1 MKGILRLWAPMAGTW
16 LMMSLEPPFLAA
28 VIARLAD
35 PKENLAA
42 FGVSFAVAVLVEAPI
57 IMILSASTALVQ
69 GPVSYR
75 RLRNFTYG
83 INAVLTIAMVVMLA
97 TPLWRWLAT
106 DLLRLPGTVA
116 GLTWTALLI
125 LVPWPAAIGYRRFYQ
140 GLLIRQ
146 GSTRL
151 VAYGTVVRM
160 VSVTLTV
167 ILLFLFSDL
176 SGALVGAWGLT
187 LGVSAEAVASRF
199 MARSAVRECKD
210 AEADTISYHRIA
222 RFYWPLAMTSVI
234 GLAAHPVVTF
244 FMGHARFP
252 LESLAVLPVVNSLSF
267 IFRAVGISYQ
277 EVAIAVL
284 ARDRGSFPLVA
295 RFAGWL
301 AALASLAMALI
312 VFTPLAS
319 VWFRTLSGLSAELTG
334 FALTPARI
342 LVLLPAMS
350 VILSLQRAIL
360 VHGRHTAPITW
371 ATVLE
376 IGGIVAVLWFGTA
389 QLNLVGATAAAIAFI
404 AGRVACTV
412 ALIPSTGAA
421 ARAAITS

>member
-28 VIARLAD
+28 VIARLAE

-42 FGVSFAVAVLVEAPI
+42 FGVSFAVAVLVESPI

-69 GPVSYR
+69 GPASYR

-83 INAVLTIAMVVMLA
+83 INAVLTVAMVVMLA

-106 DLLRLPGTVA
+106 DLLRLPGSVA

-146 GSTRL
+146 GNTRL
-151 VAYGTVVRM
+151 VAYGTVIRM

-167 ILLFLFSDL
+167 VLLFLLSDL
-176 SGALVGAWGLT
+176 PGAWVAAWGLT
-187 LGVSAEAVASRF
+187 LGVSTEAVASRF
-199 MARSAVRECKD
+199 MARSAVREFKE
-210 AEADTISYHRIA
+210 AEVDTISYRRIA
-222 RFYWPLAMTSVI
+222 LFYWPLAMTSVI

-284 ARDRGSFPLVA
+284 SRDDGSFPLVV

-301 AALASLAMALI
+301 SGLASLAMALI
-312 VFTPLAS
+312 VFTPLAT

-360 VHGRHTAPITW
+360 VHSRNTAPITW
-371 ATVLE
+371 ATAFE
-376 IGGIVAVLWFGTA
+376 IGVIVTVLWFGTA
-389 QLNLVGATAAAIAFI
+389 QMNLVGATAAAIAFI
-404 AGRVACTV
+404 AGRVACIVT
-412 ALIPSTGAA
+412 LIPSTGAA
-421 ARAAITS
+421 ARAAITC

>member
-1 MKGILRLWAPMAGTW
+1 MAGTW

-28 VIARLAD
+28 IIARLAE

-42 FGVSFAVAVLVEAPI
+42 FGVSFAVAVLVESPI

-83 INAVLTIAMVVMLA
+83 INGVLTFAMIAMLA
-97 TPLWRWLAT
+97 TPLWRWLAS
-106 DLLRLPGTVA
+106 DLLRLPPDVA
-116 GLTWTALLI
+116 GLTQGALWI

-146 GSTRL
+146 GRTRL
-151 VAYGTVVRM
+151 VAYGTLIRM
-160 VSVTLTV
+160 VSVTASV
-167 ILLFLFSDL
+167 SLLFLL
-176 SGALVGAWGLT
+176 SSIPGALIGAWGLT
-187 LGVSAEAVASRF
+187 LGVSAEAIASRF
-199 MARSAVRECKD
+199 MARNAVRDSK
-210 AEADTISYHRIA
+210 AGEADMISYRRIV

-244 FMGHARFP
+244 FMGYARFP

-284 ARDRGSFPLVA
+284 ARDPGSHPVVA
-295 RFAGWL
+295 RFAAWL
-301 AALASLAMALI
+301 SGLSALAMALI
-312 VFTPLAS
+312 VFTPLS
-319 VWFRTLSGLSAELTG
+319 TVWFRTISGLSAELTA

-342 LVLLPAMS
+342 LVLLPALS
-350 VILSLQRAIL
+350 VMLSLQRAIL
-360 VHGRHTAPITW
+360 VHGRNTAPITW
-371 ATVLE
+371 ATALE
-376 IGGIVAVLWFGTA
+376 IGGIVAALWFGTA
-389 QLNLVGATAAAIAFI
+389 GMDLVGATAAAIAFI
-404 AGRVACTV
+404 AGRLLCNA
-412 ALIPSTGAA
+412 ALIRPSRSAVK
-421 ARAAITS
+421 RIIL

>member
-1 MKGILRLWAPMAGTW
+1 MAGTW

-28 VIARLAD
+28 VIARLAE

-42 FGVSFAVAVLVEAPI
+42 FGVSFAVAVLVESPI

-83 INAVLTIAMVVMLA
+83 INGILTVAMIAMLL
-97 TPLWRWLAT
+97 TPLWRWLAA
-106 DLLRLPGTVA
+106 DLLRLPGNVA
-116 GLTWTALLI
+116 GLTQSALWI

-146 GSTRL
+146 GQTRR

-160 VSVTLTV
+160 VSVTTTV
-167 ILLFLFSDL
+167 VVLYMFSDL
-176 SGALVGAWGLT
+176 AGVLVAAWGLT
-187 LGVSAEAVASRF
+187 LGVAAEAVASRF
-199 MARSAVRECKD
+199 MAREAVRDSKD
-210 AEADTISYHRIA
+210 GEADMISYRRIV

-244 FMGHARFP
+244 FMGYARFP

-284 ARDRGSFPLVA
+284 ARDPGSHPAVA
-295 RFAGWL
+295 RFAAWL
-301 AALASLAMALI
+301 SGLSALAMALI
-312 VFTPLAS
+312 VFTPLS
-319 VWFRTLSGLSAELTG
+319 TVWFRTISGLSAELTA

-342 LVLLPAMS
+342 LVLLPALS
-350 VILSLQRAIL
+350 VMLSLQRAIL
-360 VHGRHTAPITW
+360 VHGRNTAPITW
-371 ATVLE
+371 ATALE
-376 IGGIVAVLWFGTA
+376 IGGIVAALWIGTA
-389 QLNLVGATAAAIAFI
+389 GLNLVGATAAAIAFI
-404 AGRVACTV
+404 AGRLLCNA
-412 ALIPSTGAA
+412 ALIRPSRIAA
-421 ARAAITS
+421 HTTR

>member
-1 MKGILRLWAPMAGTW
+1 MAGTW

-28 VIARLAD
+28 VIARLAE

-42 FGVSFAVAVLVEAPI
+42 FGVSFAVAVLVESPI

-83 INAVLTIAMVVMLA
+83 INGGLTVAMIALLA
-97 TPLWRWLAT
+97 SPLWNWLAV
-106 DLLRLPGTVA
+106 DLLRLPGNVA
-116 GLTWTALLI
+116 GLTTGALWI

-146 GSTRL
+146 GRTRL
-151 VAYGTVVRM
+151 VAYGTVIRM
-160 VSVTLTV
+160 LTVTVSVTL
-167 ILLFLFSDL
+167 LFLYSRVP
-176 SGALVGAWGLT
+176 GALVGAWGLT

-199 MARSAVRECKD
+199 MARKAVHDSKTGQ
-210 AEADTISYHRIA
+210 ADMISYRRIV

-244 FMGHARFP
+244 FMGYARFP

-284 ARDRGSFPLVA
+284 ARDGGSHRLVV
-295 RFAGWL
+295 RFAAWL
-301 AALASLAMALI
+301 SGLSALAMALI
-312 VFTPLAS
+312 VYTPLS
-319 VWFRTLSGLSAELTG
+319 MVWFRSVSGLSAELTA

-342 LVLLPAMS
+342 LVLLPALS
-350 VILSLQRAIL
+350 VMLSLQRAIL
-360 VHGRHTAPITW
+360 VHGRNTAPITW
-371 ATVLE
+371 ATGLE
-376 IGGIVAVLWFGTA
+376 IAGIVAALWLGTTG
-389 QLNLVGATAAAIAFI
+389 LNLVGATAAAIAFI
-404 AGRVACTV
+404 AGRLLCNT
-412 ALIPSTGAA
+412 ALIPAYRSATPAEVTG
-421 ARAAITS
+421 

>member
-1 MKGILRLWAPMAGTW
+1 MAGTW

-28 VIARLAD
+28 VIARLAE

-42 FGVSFAVAVLVEAPI
+42 FGVSFAVAVLVESPI

-83 INAVLTIAMVVMLA
+83 INAVLTVAMVVMLA
-97 TPLWRWLAT
+97 TPLWRSLAT
-106 DLLRLPGTVA
+106 DLLRLPGNVA

-125 LVPWPAAIGYRRFYQ
+125 LTPWPAAIGYRRFYQ

-146 GSTRL
+146 GRTRL

-176 SGALVGAWGLT
+176 PGALVGAWGLT
-187 LGVSAEAVASRF
+187 LGVSAEAVVSRF
-199 MARSAVRECKD
+199 MARSAVREFKE
-210 AEADTISYHRIA
+210 AEVDTISYRRIA
-222 RFYWPLAMTSVI
+222 LFYWPLAMTSVI

-284 ARDRGSFPLVA
+284 SRDGRSFPVVA

-301 AALASLAMALI
+301 SGLASLAMALI
-312 VFTPLAS
+312 VFTPLAT

-360 VHGRHTAPITW
+360 VHSRNTAPITW
-371 ATVLE
+371 ATALE
-376 IGGIVAVLWFGTA
+376 IGVIVTVLWVGTA
-389 QLNLVGATAAAIAFI
+389 QMNLVGATAAAIAFI
-404 AGRVACTV
+404 AGRVACIV
-412 ALIPSTGAA
+412 ALIPSTGSAA
-421 ARAAITS
+421 GEAVSC

>member
-1 MKGILRLWAPMAGTW
+1 MAGTW

-28 VIARLAD
+28 IIARLSE

-42 FGVSFAVAVLVEAPI
+42 FGVSFAVAVLVESPI

-83 INAVLTIAMVVMLA
+83 INGALTVTMILMLA
-97 TPLWRWLAT
+97 TPLWQTVAT
-106 DLLRLPGTVA
+106 DLLRLPETVA
-116 GLTWTALLI
+116 ALTQAALWI

-146 GSTRL
+146 GRTRL
-151 VAYGTVVRM
+151 VAYGTVIRM
-160 VSVTLTV
+160 ISVISSV
-167 ILLFLFSDL
+167 ALLFLFTAL
-176 SGALVGAWGLT
+176 PGALVGAWGLT
-187 LGVSAEAVASRF
+187 LGVAAEAVASRF
-199 MARSAVRECKD
+199 MARTAVQHSKD
-210 AEADTISYHRIA
+210 ASADSLSYRRIT

-234 GLAAHPVVTF
+234 GLSAHPVVTF

-284 ARDRGSFPLVA
+284 ARDGGSYPVVA

-301 AALASLAMALI
+301 SGLSALAMAMI

-319 VWFRTLSGLSAELTG
+319 VWFRTVSGLSAELTS

-342 LVLLPAMS
+342 LVLLPALS
-350 VILSLQRAIL
+350 VTLSLQRAIL
-360 VHGRHTAPITW
+360 VHGRNTEPITW
-371 ATVLE
+371 ATALE
-376 IGGIVAVLWFGTA
+376 IGGILATLWICTTEF
-389 QLNLVGATAAAIAFI
+389 NLFGATAAAIAFI
-404 AGRVACTV
+404 AGRLLCNV
-412 ALIPSTGAA
+412 ALIRPCRAA
-421 ARAAITS
+421 AGRSVL